1 MTAAIGYPTL
11 RLIRPAV
18 GFSRLRDYRRNL
30 AGDRVDS
37 RALKAYLPE
46 ERLPHESKF
55 ILLTAS
61 VVLAMMGLPSS
72 DPRAA
77 EDPSAPVTSSST
89 PAPRVKQ
96 AVPGQK
102 KSAARETRKQ
112 KARRTR

>member
-1 MTAAIGYPTL
+1 MNP
-11 RLIRPAV
+11 
-18 GFSRLRDYRRNL
+18 
-30 AGDRVDS
+30 
-37 RALKAYLPE
+37 
-46 ERLPHESKF
+46 KF

-61 VVLAMMGLPSS
+61 VVLAMMAPAQAAT
-72 DPRAA
+72 PRAA